1 MTSGMKQ
8 APPKRTQ
15 TSPLMYVLAGVFLLF
30 IGILV
35 FVYRVTS
42 KTHPV
47 YVDERGNP
55 TNAQTDQH
63 SSGGGHH
70 P

>member
-1 MTSGMKQ
+1 MSGTE
-8 APPKRTQ
+8 ARVNRNPR
-15 TSPLMYVLAGVFLLF
+15 SPLMYVLAGVFLLF

-47 YVDERGNP
+47 YVDEHGNP
-55 TNAQTDQH
+55 TNTQTGQQT
-63 SSGGGHH
+63 SGGGHH